1 MEKVKNKVEEK
12 LPFPEVLKKLLKDR
26 SISQRQ
32 AAVLADV
39 PETVMSDWI
48 NGAAPR
54 DLLAVRRLARALGVS
69 TSYLLYEEK
78 EEMVGLGIEEL
89 LQAED
94 KPTLSGL
101 YQIEF
106 KKVKINEHLLKKEK

>member
-1 MEKVKNKVEEK
+1 MEKETTEEK
-12 LPFPEVLKKLLKDR
+12 LMFSEVLKKLLKDR

-48 NGAAPR
+48 NNAVPR
-54 DLLAVRRLARALGVS
+54 DLLAVRRLAKALAVS
-69 TSYLLYEEK
+69 TSYLLYGEK
-78 EEMVGLGIEEL
+78 EETIGISIEEL
-89 LQAED
+89 LQAEE

-101 YQIEF
+101 YRIEF
-106 KKVKINEHLLKKEK
+106 RKVKVAEHLLKKEK